1 MAFTTGQDLYGFYE
15 GAEEETS
22 ASIDQSPVRLPDSP
36 GQDELKWYEHSPIDA
51 SHQIRL
57 IELLP
62 PQKKLKDRNSNEVVR
77 CKIHS
82 PRLTE
87 TPPYE
92 ALSYTWG
99 KMNRYLVV
107 AVVLDEGE

>member
-62 PQKKLKDRNSNEVVR
+62 PQKKPKDRNSNEVVR